1 MEVNTIMMMDG
12 KVARIMAVE
21 DGVFASWRPEDV
33 ETYLTLTERYLTAFR
48 EGIQNLEPEQE
59 HQELFVPLPHG
70 LGDERAAPGAQHEAG
85 TAP

>member
-1 MEVNTIMMMDG
+1 MCLTEAGLALARRT
-12 KVARIMAVE
+12 VARIMAVE

-59 HQELFVPLPHG
+59 HQEEP
-70 LGDERAAPGAQHEAG
+70 
-85 TAP
+85 

>member
-1 MEVNTIMMMDG
+1 MPHGSKALRRFNHLLSETAEAYHDASVRLGLSYSM
-12 KVARIMAVE
+12 MAVE

-59 HQELFVPLPHG
+59 HQEEP
-70 LGDERAAPGAQHEAG
+70 
-85 TAP
+85 